1 MSPFLLASVLV
12 SSSKADLFR
21 IPNAEEVKLLKAI
34 RSASVQNLKP
44 YITTPVRLQLVWDVA
59 GFNTQKALDSRF
71 SKQQQHVL
79 YPRNVVFSGY
89 LISTT
94 SEVVG
99 ADLLEDFA
107 GAVSLDLGRDS
118 ARNKIFYHRGG
129 GEEVLARMPTGS
141 TFFICDIKTDKN
153 KKVALKRLELNGHSL
168 DFDEFWMNR

>member
-1 MSPFLLASVLV
+1 MLA
-12 SSSKADLFR
+12 SSSKTDLFR

-89 LISTT
+89 LTSTT

-99 ADLLEDFA
+99 EDLLEDFS

-118 ARNKIFYHRGG
+118 GNNKMFYYRGDG
-129 GEEVLARMPTGS
+129 KEMLGRMPTGS
-141 TFFICDIKTDKN
+141 TFFSCYISTNKA
-153 KKVALKRLELNGHSL
+153 KKVTLRKIVLNGHS
-168 DFDEFWMNR
+168 DGFDDFWMNK